1 MKRDVIIFKN
11 GTKDLCQKNDQ
22 LKYQKTANIL
32 NKLLFLK
39 KLVSIL
45 CKKNVHTLFAL
56 NLHLH

>member
-1 MKRDVIIFKN
+1 MAQNICVK
-11 GTKDLCQKNDQ
+11 KNDQ